1 MPITVTG
8 TDPSN
13 GAGSVAVDRPIDMT
27 ITHSVGTEVI
37 DDATLYVDIQYG
49 SDPVQNA
56 IVAGVIQ
63 AAFDGFDASIGGV
76 GTDQLV
82 LRMRPISDMPEG
94 TTVTI
99 TFPQDIDDIAQTGP
113 FTLTGFFFGTDD
125 ETAPTVDIQKPANG
139 SEVPA
144 AGLEVFVE
152 ITDISGV
159 DATSVDIEIVELAE
173 FAVIGGT
180 IQSGWAGTHTAITDG
195 RRVDIVRDTPLDEGT
210 SYTLEVTAED
220 LVFANVAVETSEF
233 LTSLPE
239 SVPFLPRKS
248 THVAESQGRLLTQ
261 FQKDS
266 HEDFLGIMVDQFDG
280 RKA

>member
-82 LRMRPISDMPEG
+82 IRMRPISDMPEG
-94 TTVTI
+94 ITVTI

-113 FTLTGFFFGTDD
+113 FPLTGFSFGTDD

-144 AGLEVFVE
+144 VGLELLVD

-159 DATSVDIEIVELAE
+159 DSTSVDVEILELAE
-173 FAVIGGT
+173 FAVLGGT
-180 IQSGWAGTHTAITDG
+180 IQSGWTGTHTAITDG

-239 SVPFLPRKS
+239 SVPFLPRKFA
-248 THVAESQGRLLTQ
+248 HVSESQARLLTQ
-261 FQKDS
+261 FQKDG
-266 HEDFLGIMVDQFDG
+266 HEDFLGIMVDQFNG